1 MRPDHPHTF
10 ADVTVVDRTEFG
22 WLCQI
27 ENRCVFVD
35 KHQVEPETPIPSPG
49 ERGPLTIA
57 GAVGRGDPGRH
68 PGAAPALSLTLASLR

>member
-1 MRPDHPHTF
+1 MRPEHPHTF

-57 GAVGRGDPGRH
+57 APWVEEIR
-68 PGAAPALSLTLASLR
+68 AAIRERRPRYL